1 MNLDLGNKLNAILR
15 TSIASL
21 FEQGEL
27 AELTYGAFN
36 IAALTVRQ
44 GDQSNLTVSF
54 PVGYRPDRTTI
65 QSQRQ
70 YTKDELIQRYEL
82 LAIRQLSINEIIQFV
97 TIIEAMLGDVLRA
110 VVVRYPNKLGG
121 KRTVTVQAVL
131 EATSLEEVMLRATD
145 SLMNEL
151 SYKSPAD
158 FAESFEDLTGINLL
172 ECPSYHRYVEIKASR
187 DIFIHNRGIAN
198 AVYVRKA
205 GSHARTREGS
215 GLHADS
221 QYLLESYEHCLQ
233 LCEWLQRQLHI
244 KWHSSDYEQDQ
255 RSQLPL
261 PLPETVE
268 KDVPSL
274 EAVDP
279 SGGT

>member
-1 MNLDLGNKLNAILR
+1 MRA
-15 TSIASL
+15 SIAAL

-36 IAALTVRQ
+36 IAASAVRE
-44 GDQSNLTVSF
+44 GDQSSLTVSF
-54 PVGYRPDRTTI
+54 PVGYRSDRTTI

-82 LAIRQLSINEIIQFV
+82 LAIRQLSINEVIQFV

-110 VVVRYPNKLGG
+110 VAMRYPNKLGG
-121 KRTVTVQAVL
+121 KRTVTVQSVL
-131 EATSLEEVMLRATD
+131 EATTLEEVMLRATD

-151 SYKSPAD
+151 SYKSPTD
-158 FAESFEDLTGINLL
+158 FAESFADIIGINLL

-187 DIFIHNRGIAN
+187 DIFIHNRGVAN

-205 GSHARTREGS
+205 GSHARAREGG

-233 LCEWLQRQLHI
+233 ICEWLQQQLHG
-244 KWHSSDYEQDQ
+244 KWHSSDYEQYQ
-255 RSQLPL
+255 RSQFLLPL
-261 PLPETVE
+261 SEGE
-268 KDVPSL
+268 DKDASSL
-274 EAVDP
+274 DAVVP